1 MDDWQQ
7 RLDRI
12 NERGKHLLETGI
24 WSDCQF
30 LVGNGQH
37 KKASRNT
44 FLIISLLVLRQNTIS
59 SYTIYTVTTL

>member
-44 FLIISLLVLRQNTIS
+44 HFLLLLVLGQN
-59 SYTIYTVTTL
+59 YY

>member
-37 KKASRNT
+37 KKASRT
-44 FLIISLLVLRQNTIS
+44 THFLLLLVLGQITIS
-59 SYTIYTVTTL
+59 SYSLHFY

>member
-44 FLIISLLVLRQNTIS
+44 HFLLLLVLGQIRHTIS
-59 SYTIYTVTTL
+59 SYSIHFY